1 MPKAP
6 GRNERNGISVL
17 HLFQMFPDERSARKW
32 FEELRWA
39 EGRYC
44 GHCLSTRTRP
54 VKDEKPMP
62 YWCGSCRKYFSVK
75 TGTVMQSSNLQ
86 LQKWVIGIYLITTS
100 LKGVSSMKLHRD
112 LGITQKTA
120 WFMARRIREGWMQKK
135 TAELDGNS
143 VEVDE
148 TYIGGKEGNKHASK
162 KLHAGRGAVGKTAVI
177 GVKDRDGNQVKAEFI
192 PNTKKAILQGFI
204 HENVKSGSNVYTDD
218 FKSYTNLQGYNHS
231 VVKHSV
237 GDYVNELAHINGME
251 SFWSMMKR
259 GYHGTYHW
267 MSVKHLNRYVSE
279 FAGRH
284 NVRSQDTIMQM
295 VLLAIGMVGKTLPYK
310 ELTKAK

>member
-6 GRNERNGISVL
+6 GRNERNGISAL
-17 HLFQMFPDERSARKW
+17 QLFQMFPDERSARKW

-100 LKGVSSMKLHRD
+100 LKGVSSMRLHRD

-120 WFMARRIREGWMQKK
+120 WFMAQRIREGWMQKK

-204 HENVKSGSNVYTDD
+204 HENVKPGSNV
-218 FKSYTNLQGYNHS
+218 
-231 VVKHSV
+231 
-237 GDYVNELAHINGME
+237 
-251 SFWSMMKR
+251 
-259 GYHGTYHW
+259 
-267 MSVKHLNRYVSE
+267 
-279 FAGRH
+279 
-284 NVRSQDTIMQM
+284 
-295 VLLAIGMVGKTLPYK
+295 
-310 ELTKAK
+310 

>member
-17 HLFQMFPDERSARKW
+17 QLFQMFPDERSARKW
-32 FEELRWA
+32 LEELRWA

-44 GHCLSTRTRP
+44 GHCLSTRTRS

-120 WFMARRIREGWMQKK
+120 WFMAQRIREGWMQKK

-177 GVKDRDGNQVKAEFI
+177 GVKDRDGNQVKAEVI

-204 HENVKSGSNVYTDD
+204 HENVKPGSNFYTDD

-237 GDYVNELAHINGME
+237 GEYVNELAHINGME

-295 VLLAIGMVGKTLPYK
+295 VLLAIGKVGKTLPYK

>member
-17 HLFQMFPDERSARKW
+17 QLFQMFPDERSARKW

-120 WFMARRIREGWMQKK
+120 WFMAQRIREGWMQKK

-162 KLHAGRGAVGKTAVI
+162 KLHVGRGAVGKTAVI

-204 HENVKSGSNVYTDD
+204 HENVKPGSNVYTDD

-237 GDYVNELAHINGME
+237 GEYVNELAHINGMA

-295 VLLAIGMVGKTLPYK
+295 VLLAIGMIGKTLPYK